1 MIVLKWLNTFKK
13 WFQTEEEIIEI
24 EEIIIDE
31 PLEPKE
37 LVDLDFSK
45 HKSAQ
50 NWRLEQEKEKKK
62 KEQQSLQAQNA
73 SRDPDTKILFQ
84 YPKGQ
89 FKFPV
94 IPDHAEKESRPRRVR
109 TKEPVKPGKTERRAS
124 GKKSNANKP
133 ATAKI
138 NTKKEETTN
147 KIMPSKKPF
156 RPTEIPSAV
165 YGFQRPSKIVSHTEE
180 IIEYEL
186 KTVKSAIPLSES
198 LPLDIPA
205 IYRKEDSLIEPES
218 STEPNEQEK
227 EELIERLE
235 LRESADAEVA
245 AGILEPAYYQ
255 ETGNKPEPIEVVLK
269 EEAVEEMEPESF
281 GIEESEIQIEES
293 AEMNDNEEV
302 DIEAPQ
308 IEGDVTKTVKKH
320 IPFNVMMLKNDKEK
334 ISSFMP
340 NAQKKSLLTEET
352 VKPEEEVE
360 TNHTTY
366 IVSEEEA
373 ASSVEE
379 VSSIEALTTISTD
392 EDEEPENEMTETAA
406 ITENNQ
412 EEITAIP
419 TMVSLN
425 DVNESDQQLESS
437 TIIQTEVQ
445 LETENPYYVF
455 PSGDL
460 LTPAAPP
467 ENDQMWVEEQKA
479 ILDGTLKNFNVRAR
493 VVNVTQ
499 GPAVT
504 RFEVQPEPGVKVNK
518 VTNLMDDIKL
528 SLAAEDLRM
537 EAPIPGKH
545 TIGIEIPNRKSKPVF
560 LREVLESDPF
570 TSNDSPLTVA
580 LGLDISGQPVVT
592 DLKKMPHGLIAGATG
607 SGKSVCINS
616 MLVSLL
622 YKATPQEL
630 KLLLIDPKMVEL
642 APYNRIPHL
651 VSPVITDVKAA
662 TAALKW
668 AVDEME
674 RRYELFVHA
683 GARDIGR
690 YNQNAEAAGQYA
702 NKLPYILIIIDEL
715 ADLMMVSP
723 ADVEEAICR
732 IAQKARA
739 CGIHLIVATQ
749 RPSVDVITGLIK
761 ANIPTRIAF
770 SVSSQVDSRT
780 IIDSGGAEKLLG
792 KGDMLFAENGSSKT
806 VRLQGTFVNDDEIDS
821 VVQHVRNEQQPNYLF
836 EQEDL
841 LNKVQATEESD
852 DLFFE
857 ACEFVIAQSAASA
870 SSLQRRFHVGY
881 NRAAR
886 LIEMMER
893 QGIVSEARGSKP
905 RDVLITEEELE
916 FLQDKS
922 LVK

>member
-1 MIVLKWLNTFKK
+1 MKWLNTFKK

-62 KEQQSLQAQNA
+62 KEQHLLQAHNT

-109 TKEPVKPGKTERRAS
+109 TKEPVKPGKTERRAT
-124 GKKSNANKP
+124 GKKSHTEKP
-133 ATAKI
+133 AAKI
-138 NTKKEETTN
+138 NTKKEEVTN

-186 KTVKSAIPLSES
+186 KTVKSAIPLTES

-205 IYRKEDSLIEPES
+205 VYRKEDSLIDLES
-218 STEPNEQEK
+218 STDPNEQEK
-227 EELIERLE
+227 KELIERLE
-235 LRESADAEVA
+235 LSESAGAEVA

-281 GIEESEIQIEES
+281 GIEERVIQTEES
-293 AEMNDNEEV
+293 AEIETPQVEE
-302 DIEAPQ
+302 DL
-308 IEGDVTKTVKKH
+308 TKTVKKH
-320 IPFNVMMLKNDKEK
+320 IPFNVMMLKKDKEK
-334 ISSFMP
+334 ITSFVP
-340 NAQKKSLLTEET
+340 KAQKKSLLTEET
-352 VKPEEEVE
+352 VKPQEKVE
-360 TNHTTY
+360 TNQTTY
-366 IVSEEEA
+366 IVSEEEV
-373 ASSVEE
+373 ASGVEE
-379 VSSIEALTTISTD
+379 VSSIDAINTTSTD
-392 EDEEPENEMTETAA
+392 IDVEAEHEVTETAGIA
-406 ITENNQ
+406 ENVQ

-425 DVNESDQQLESS
+425 DVNQSDQQPESS

-467 ENDQMWVEEQKA
+467 ENDQIWVEEQKA

-806 VRLQGTFVNDDEIDS
+806 VRLQGTFVNDDEIDA

-841 LNKVQATEESD
+841 LNKVQATEDSD

-857 ACEFVIAQSAASA
+857 ACEFAIAQSAASA

-893 QGIVSEARGSKP
+893 QGIVSESRGSKP

>member
-1 MIVLKWLNTFKK
+1 MKWLNTFKK

-50 NWRLEQEKEKKK
+50 NWSIEQEKEKKK
-62 KEQQSLQAQNA
+62 KEQQLFQSHNTT
-73 SRDPDTKILFQ
+73 RDPDTKILFQ

-109 TKEPVKPGKTERRAS
+109 TKEPVKPGKPERRAS
-124 GKKSNANKP
+124 GKNSNANKP
-133 ATAKI
+133 AAAKI
-138 NTKKEETTN
+138 NPKKEEATN

-165 YGFQRPSKIVSHTEE
+165 YGFQRPNRVVSHTEE

-186 KTVKSAIPLSES
+186 KTVKSAIPLPES

-218 STEPNEQEK
+218 STDPNEQEK
-227 EELIERLE
+227 EGLIERLE
-235 LRESADAEVA
+235 ISESANAEVA

-269 EEAVEEMEPESF
+269 EEAIEIEPESF
-281 GIEESEIQIEES
+281 GIEESEIQTEES
-293 AEMNDNEEV
+293 AEMNDREEV
-302 DIEAPQ
+302 EVETPQ
-308 IEGDVTKTVKKH
+308 IEGDATKTVKKH

-334 ISSFMP
+334 ISSFVP
-340 NAQKKSLLTEET
+340 KAQKKSLLTDET
-352 VKPEEEVE
+352 VKPEEKVE
-360 TNHTTY
+360 TNPTTY
-366 IVSEEEA
+366 TVPEEEA

-379 VSSIEALTTISTD
+379 VLSI
-392 EDEEPENEMTETAA
+392 EEPEDENTETAA
-406 ITENNQ
+406 IVNKQ
-412 EEITAIP
+412 EEITATP
-419 TMVSLN
+419 TMVNLD
-425 DVNESDQQLESS
+425 DVNESDQPLESS
-437 TIIQTEVQ
+437 IIQTEVQ

-455 PSGDL
+455 PSGEL
-460 LTPAAPP
+460 LTPAAPL
-467 ENDQMWVEEQKA
+467 ENDRIWVEEQKA

-560 LREVLESDPF
+560 LREVLESEPF

-642 APYNRIPHL
+642 APYNKIPHL

-893 QGIVSEARGSKP
+893 QGIVSESRGSKP

-922 LVK
+922 LV